1 MHAHYLKAIAIILAV
16 SHTEAIQ
23 IFTKDTLPSEKLSS
37 KCVDA
42 LVADI
47 ACPSQIVAFGSGSE
61 ITTEALE
68 EACTI
73 SCSDALSKHE
83 ISVRAACTEGDVYDV
98 SETGTAPVSFL
109 PTLLF
114 YEFNK
119 TCVKD
124 GDRWC
129 HAVVYGTSS
138 GNEQVTLGK
147 LHLSPMSWVHSL
159 TKYR

>member
-1 MHAHYLKAIAIILAV
+1 MHVHYLKAVAIVLAV
-16 SHTEAIQ
+16 FHSEAIQ
-23 IFTKDTLPSEKLSS
+23 IITKDTLPSETLSS

-47 ACPSQIVAFGSGSE
+47 ACPSQIVAFGSGSD

-68 EACTI
+68 EACTN
-73 SCSDALSKHE
+73 SCSVSLVNYE
-83 ISVRAACTEGDVYDV
+83 TSVTAACTEGDLYDV

-109 PTLLF
+109 PTLLY

-124 GDRWC
+124 GNRWC
-129 HAVVYGTSS
+129 HAVVYGASS

-147 LHLSPMSWVHSL
+147 AHSF
-159 TKYR
+159 